1 MNEDERKIQIEVETK
16 AFASRIVEAL
26 INERKSKGI
35 TQQDIADITGMKA
48 PNITRIESRKFTP
61 TLDVLLRYARA
72 VGKELRFELVD
83 EDR

>member
-26 INERKSKGI
+26 INERKRKGI